1 MFRRGWDQTCV
12 IAGAVML
19 LIGTFTYIFPEV
31 SYKSRADDL
40 PQAYTIKKIIIP
52 GGVSAS
58 LIIAGSVLIYRS
70 LKIRKRGSSDESGKK
85 MVF

>member
-1 MFRRGWDQTCV
+1 MFRRGWDRTCV
-12 IAGAVML
+12 IAGAVL
-19 LIGTFTYIFPEV
+19 LLTGVFTYILPEI
-31 SYKSRADDL
+31 SYKSRAGDL

-52 GGVSAS
+52 SGVSAA

-70 LKIRKRGSSDESGKK
+70 LKIRKRGSTDESGKK

>member
-1 MFRRGWDQTCV
+1 MFRRGWNHTCV

-19 LIGTFTYIFPEV
+19 IIGSFTYIFPEI
-31 SYKSRADDL
+31 SYKSRAEDL

-52 GGVSAS
+52 GGFSVT
-58 LIIAGSVLIYRS
+58 LVIAGSVLIYRG